1 MDKTHHPPN
10 GRLDGRLKFNRSEQI
25 VEMPTLSGI
34 EQASSSSIEM
44 PSASVDYVDG
54 IASALVA
61 GLVHSAWAGRSYIP

>member
-1 MDKTHHPPN
+1 
-10 GRLDGRLKFNRSEQI
+10 
-25 VEMPTLSGI
+25 MPTLSGI
-34 EQASSSSIEM
+34 EEASSSSIEM